1 MLKQIKVLAEHASN
15 HPRRRLLA
23 TNHSREAISMPTP
36 SRRNRGALKFGLGLL
51 IFIILAIIIYGSIS
65 FWSFRQG

>member
-1 MLKQIKVLAEHASN
+1 
-15 HPRRRLLA
+15 
-23 TNHSREAISMPTP
+23 MPTP
-36 SRRNRGALKFGLGLL
+36 SRRHRGALKFGLGLL